1 MVALM
6 LNNHVK
12 VKLHK
17 VKVIKALGIDKS
29 EIMWVESEW
38 MSEFKFEKELSGS
51 YFAKCK

>member
-1 MVALM
+1 M

-29 EIMWVESEW
+29 KITWMELEW
-38 MSEFKFEKELSGS
+38 MSEFKFD
-51 YFAKCK
+51 FQI